1 MGKNEL
7 TYRRRP
13 LGFRLKKY
21 RLLLPFVLIGVA
33 YYFIFNYIPI
43 IWGFMISL
51 KDMKVG
57 STISNAPW
65 VGLEHY
71 RYVLSDPE
79 MFKLLRNT
87 LTISIARLGFTFFP
101 PILLTIII
109 FDLRSTLFKK
119 FSQTLVYIP
128 HFFSWVI
135 IYGIVFAF
143 FSESGFINILIGK
156 LGGSTYPYM
165 TSSKAFVPLL
175 VGSQVWKEAGWGTI
189 LYFAAL
195 TGVNPELYEA
205 AKIDGAGPLARIRA
219 VTPPAMIPVISF
231 SLIMAM
237 GNILNSDFE
246 QILLFYNA
254 SVFDVADVIDTW
266 VYRIGLGRM
275 QYGVGSAVSM
285 MKAVVSLVLILI
297 ANTASKKVA
306 GRGMF

>member
-1 MGKNEL
+1 M
-7 TYRRRP
+7 
-13 LGFRLKKY
+13 LK
-21 RLLLPFVLIGVA
+21 LV
-33 YYFIFNYIPI
+33 
-43 IWGFMISL
+43 
-51 KDMKVG
+51 
-57 STISNAPW
+57 
-65 VGLEHY
+65 
-71 RYVLSDPE
+71 
-79 MFKLLRNT
+79 RNT
-87 LTISIARLGFTFFP
+87 LTISISRLLFTFFP

-109 FDLRSTLFKK
+109 FDLRNATFKK

-219 VTPPAMIPVISF
+219 VTLPAMIPVISF

>member
-1 MGKNEL
+1 MGKTDTAYM

-13 LGFRLKKY
+13 LGYRLKKY
-21 RLLLPFVLIGVA
+21 RLLLPLVLIGVV

-71 RYVLSDPE
+71 KYVLSDPE

-87 LTISIARLGFTFFP
+87 LQIR
-101 PILLTIII
+101 IL
-109 FDLRSTLFKK
+109 
-119 FSQTLVYIP
+119 
-128 HFFSWVI
+128 
-135 IYGIVFAF
+135 FAF
-143 FSESGFINILIGK
+143 FSESGFINVLIGK
-156 LGGSTYPYM
+156 LGGSTYPFM

-205 AKIDGAGPLARIRA
+205 AKIDGAGPLARIKA
-219 VTPPAMIPVISF
+219 VTLPAMVPVISF

-297 ANTASKKVA
+297 ANSTSRKVA

>member
-21 RLLLPFVLIGVA
+21 RLLLPFVLIGVV

-87 LTISIARLGFTFFP
+87 LTISIARLVFTFFP
-101 PILLTIII
+101 PILLTVII
-109 FDLRSTLFKK
+109 FDLRSTVFKK
-119 FSQTLVYIP
+119 FGQTLVYIP

-143 FSESGFINILIGK
+143 FSGNGFVNGIIRALGGTEVGFLTSKKAFLPLLIGTQIWQ
-156 LGGSTYPYM
+156 S
-165 TSSKAFVPLL
+165 
-175 VGSQVWKEAGWGTI
+175 VGWSTI

-195 TGVNPELYEA
+195 TSVDTELYDA
-205 AKIDGAGPLARIRA
+205 AKIDGAGPIQRIRA
-219 VTPPAMIPVISF
+219 VTFPAMKPVITF
-231 SLIMAM
+231 SLIMSL
-237 GNILNSDFE
+237 GGVLGTNFE
-246 QILLFYNA
+246 QIMMFYNSA
-254 SVFDVADVIDTW
+254 LYDVADVIDTW
-266 VYRIGLGRM
+266 VYRVGLGQM
-275 QYGVGSAVSM
+275 QYGYGTATSM
-285 MKAVVSLVLILI
+285 MRSVVGLILMVS
-297 ANTASKKVA
+297 ANTISKKVS

>member
-87 LTISIARLGFTFFP
+87 LTISIARLVFTFFP

-165 TSSKAFVPLL
+165 TSSKAFC
-175 VGSQVWKEAGWGTI
+175 
-189 LYFAAL
+189 
-195 TGVNPELYEA
+195 
-205 AKIDGAGPLARIRA
+205 
-219 VTPPAMIPVISF
+219 SF
-231 SLIMAM
+231 S
-237 GNILNSDFE
+237 
-246 QILLFYNA
+246 
-254 SVFDVADVIDTW
+254 
-266 VYRIGLGRM
+266 GR
-275 QYGVGSAVSM
+275 
-285 MKAVVSLVLILI
+285 
-297 ANTASKKVA
+297 
-306 GRGMF
+306 